1 MIALVIDGHPEE
13 CWQKNMIF
21 PENREHF
28 KKARLPVHDNC
39 TSDSDDQDI
48 TKENKPSK
56 KLVTNVKLQRRSSK
70 HHSDRHTEHKVH
82 E

>member
-1 MIALVIDGHPEE
+1 MFALVINTQRNVG
-13 CWQKNMIF
+13 KKYMVF
-21 PENREHF
+21 PENREVF
-28 KKARLPVHDNC
+28 KKARLPVHDDC

-70 HHSDRHTEHKVH
+70 HHSDRPTEHKVH